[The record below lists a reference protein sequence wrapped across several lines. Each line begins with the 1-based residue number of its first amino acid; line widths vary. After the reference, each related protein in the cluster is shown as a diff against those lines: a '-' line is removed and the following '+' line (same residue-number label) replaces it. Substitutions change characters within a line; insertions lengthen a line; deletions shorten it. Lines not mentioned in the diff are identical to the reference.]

1 MIDGSE
7 LARYQEVNGHRFRS
21 ETVSGEQP
29 ETSVGTVAE
38 LRAPV
43 RRTGF
48 IFVDRSARHR
58 AALNPS

>member
-1 MIDGSE
+1 VIDGSE

-21 ETVSGEQP
+21 ETASGEQP

-43 RRTGF
+43 RR
-48 IFVDRSARHR
+48 ARDEMQR
-58 AALNPS
+58 CRLG